1 MQKRSSHVW
10 DGRFLFCKEK
20 KMKTQIELKP
30 VVILSESARKAENPM
45 QERYCNRVSEFVEVA
60 AEVVLTAR
68 RLEAREEA
76 GPVFIP

>member
-1 MQKRSSHVW
+1 
-10 DGRFLFCKEK
+10 
-20 KMKTQIELKP
+20 MKTQTELKP
-30 VVILSESARKAENPM
+30 VVILSEVAIRAENTM
-45 QERYCNRVSEFVEVA
+45 QERYCNQVSESVEVA